1 MTPAA
6 IDLARV
12 RQDTPGCERVAH
24 FNNAGAAL
32 PPRCVLDAQV
42 GHLRREAEIGGY
54 EAADEAAERVEA
66 VYASLAR
73 LLGCGADE
81 LALAPN
87 ATLAWDM
94 AFYGLPMGRGDRILT
109 SRAEYGSNYLAFLQV
124 AARTGAVVEAVP
136 DDAAGQLSV
145 DALRETL
152 DERVR
157 VIAVSHVP
165 TSGGLVQPAAAIGAV
180 ARAAGVPFVLDACQ
194 SAGQLP
200 LDVEALGCDVLT
212 ATGRKYLRGP
222 RGVGFLYVRRAL
234 LDHLEPAF
242 VDVRAARWVAPDRYE
257 LRADARRFETWERSP
272 AATLG
277 LGAAVDYALD
287 LGVEAIEG
295 RVRELAAELRR
306 GLEALPGVAV
316 RDRGATRCGL
326 VGFTVDGIAADE
338 VRRALRAQGIHVSV
352 SRQGST
358 PLDLPG
364 RGLDALVRAS
374 VHYYNTTGEAAR
386 LCDAVASL

>member
-1 MTPAA
+1 LTAA
-6 IDLARV
+6 PIDVARV
-12 RQDTPGCERVAH
+12 RHDTPGCLRVAH

-32 PPRCVLDAQV
+32 PPGCVVDAQV
-42 GHLRREAEIGGY
+42 EHLRREAAIGGY
-54 EAADEAAERVEA
+54 EAADEAAERLEA

-73 LLGCGADE
+73 LLGCRSDE
-81 LALAPN
+81 VALAPN

-94 AFYGLPMGRGDRILT
+94 VIYGMRLGPGDRILT
-109 SRAEYGSNYLAFLQV
+109 SRAEYGSNCLAFLQI

-152 DERVR
+152 DERVK
-157 VIAVSHVP
+157 VISVSHVP

-200 LDVEALGCDVLT
+200 LDVDALGCDVLT

-222 RGVGFLYVRRAL
+222 RGVGFLYVRRTL
-234 LDHLEPAF
+234 LERLEPAF
-242 VDVRAARWVAPDRYE
+242 VDVRAARWVAPNRYE
-257 LRADARRFETWERSP
+257 LRADARRFESWERSP
-272 AATLG
+272 AAALG

-287 LGVEAIEG
+287 LGLDAIWR
-295 RVRELAAELRR
+295 RVQELAAALRR
-306 GLEALPGVAV
+306 GLGALPGVHV

-326 VGFTVDGIAADE
+326 VGFTVEGVAADE
-338 VRRALRAQGIHVSV
+338 VLRALRALGIHVSV

-364 RGLDALVRAS
+364 RGLEALVRAS
-374 VHYYNTTGEAAR
+374 VHYYNTAEEVAR
-386 LCDAVASL
+386 LCAAVAAL